1 MSDVGWVLR
10 VGVAMVPKVG
20 VPVDNAEEITGIAV
34 GVVDADDDCLDVVVA
49 DRESIVDGRSNFRVI
64 SGAERIEDGCDLG

>member
-1 MSDVGWVLR
+1 
-10 VGVAMVPKVG
+10 MVPKVG

>member
-1 MSDVGWVLR
+1 
-10 VGVAMVPKVG
+10 MVPKVG

-64 SGAERIEDGCDLG
+64 SGAERIKDGCDLG

>member
-1 MSDVGWVLR
+1 
-10 VGVAMVPKVG
+10 MVPKVG
-20 VPVDNAEEITGIAV
+20 VPVDNAEEIIGIAV

>member
-1 MSDVGWVLR
+1 
-10 VGVAMVPKVG
+10 MVPKVG
-20 VPVDNAEEITGIAV
+20 VPVDNAEEIIGIAV
-34 GVVDADDDCLDVVVA
+34 GVVDADDDFLDIVVT